1 MRGAGWVGCLL
12 ALAIA
17 AGLVLRYPETAWRVS
32 ADEGTYLGYASRIA
46 RDGPGVLPSL
56 TREHL
61 EDPLSRTIAPSP
73 LRLAV
78 VLPDALAVRL
88 LGDGY
93 PSLQRVSLLA
103 LLALLIVAFAGFR
116 RAAGTGVATAATLLL
131 AVSPLQ
137 LGMARRALSDNVNT
151 TLWTVSIVLC
161 IEALANDWRRGWL
174 AVAAAFAATLLVK
187 ELNLLLLAIGL
198 TLLMLDAVGRRRAP
212 SPLALVCTTALPL
225 AAAAVATILAA
236 GSPAA
241 ALESLMV
248 TIRQVNDNAYALR
261 FGSGP
266 WYRYVVD
273 FLLLSPWTVLLY
285 LTWLGMLAATRR
297 PEFRL
302 LVWALLPILYL
313 VGLSPT
319 VRFVRWAM
327 PLDVPIRLGS
337 VLAVWGLLRGR
348 LAGAR
353 PVAIGLLM
361 LVDIGSFLAI
371 FVTADVYDP
380 TSDLLLW
387 SRHFLP

>member
-1 MRGAGWVGCLL
+1 M
-12 ALAIA
+12 
-17 AGLVLRYPETAWRVS
+17 
-32 ADEGTYLGYASRIA
+32 
-46 RDGPGVLPSL
+46 
-56 TREHL
+56 
-61 EDPLSRTIAPSP
+61 
-73 LRLAV
+73 
-78 VLPDALAVRL
+78 
-88 LGDGY
+88 
-93 PSLQRVSLLA
+93 
-103 LLALLIVAFAGFR
+103 
-116 RAAGTGVATAATLLL
+116 AATLLL

-137 LGMARRALSDNVNT
+137 LGMARRALGDSLNT

-187 ELNLLLLAIGL
+187 EFNLLLLAIGL
-198 TLLMLDAVGRRRAP
+198 ALLMLDAVGRRRPP

-225 AAAAVATILAA
+225 ATATVATILAA
-236 GSPAA
+236 GGPAA

-248 TIRQVNDNAYALR
+248 TIRQVNDNAYLLR

-297 PEFRL
+297 TDFRL

-319 VRFVRWAM
+319 VRFVR
-327 PLDVPIRLGS
+327 LGDAAS
-337 VLAVWGLLRGR
+337 TSRSGSAPCWRS
-348 LAGAR
+348 GAAARAPRWR
-353 PVAIGLLM
+353 PARSRSP
-361 LVDIGSFLAI
+361 DARHIGSSSDLPNRHAR
-371 FVTADVYDP
+371 DP

>member
-17 AGLVLRYPETAWRVS
+17 AGLVLRYPETAWRVGT
-32 ADEGTYLGYASRIA
+32 DEGAYLGYASRIA

-73 LRLAV
+73 LRLAI

-137 LGMARRALSDNVNT
+137 LGMARRALGDSLNT

-187 ELNLLLLAIGL
+187 EFNLLLLAIGL
-198 TLLMLDAVGRRRAP
+198 ALVMLDAVGRRRAP

-225 AAAAVATILAA
+225 ATATVATILAA
-236 GSPAA
+236 GGPAA

-248 TIRQVNDNAYALR
+248 TIRQVNDNGYSLR

-297 PEFRL
+297 ADFRL

-371 FVTADVYDP
+371 FVTANVYDP